1 MIYSSNSQNQQAVLQ
16 NLFLFVVCSSWSVK
30 LRHHTPL
37 LTKHGTHTFQV
48 AILLSIALFFFLF
61 FLVLFFSP
69 FLLLILCWGEQKK
82 KVKKKKYT
90 CQRVFLFLHLF
101 LLSEDYGLYSTSSD
115 TVFYI
120 LWDVSCSNSS
130 ELHGISLLNFNN
142 KKEKNLPNKKNLME
156 AKLIKLLLFR
166 PFIFSICVK
175 LDLCKG
181 QHNERYAI

>member
-61 FLVLFFSP
+61 FFSVIFFPVSAANFVLR
-69 FLLLILCWGEQKK
+69 WTEK